1 MSEFYRFIT
10 FSISILWAVFLIY
23 RLYKWITWWL
33 KEWEKAREEAK
44 KATPSSIFSKRA
56 MEVIS
61 DNEWVASF
69 LLHLKYNSDKP
80 WWLET
85 DWVLFDS
92 HLDYFN
98 KLDIIDLKY
107 WLEKFKEIRDDK
119 STDNQWDIINID
131 YIKEKIE
138 EQKGVRLE
146 KDYRIALVIVLI
158 AIVWWL
164 YYWAVDTGREEAFY
178 TGLVVILLII
188 FVILWLLFTLIY
200 DEDLSWWQK
209 TIKYAFIVTII
220 TAIFSWIVSMIWL
233 PFAVI
238 TVILLGILWQLYRM
252 NNK

>member
-1 MSEFYRFIT
+1 MNEFYRFIT

-33 KEWEKAREEAK
+33 REWEKAREEAK
-44 KATPSSIFSKRA
+44 KATPISIFKDRA
-56 MEVIS
+56 LEFWLDTTS
-61 DNEWVASF
+61 VAG
-69 LLHLKYNSDKP
+69 LLLTLKYTAQIN

-85 DWVLFDS
+85 DQILFDS
-92 HLDYFN
+92 HLNYFN
-98 KLDIIDLKY
+98 SLGKHDLEY
-107 WLEKFKEIRDDK
+107 WLEQFKLLTETINDNEIV
-119 STDNQWDIINID
+119 NID
-131 YIKEKIE
+131 YVKEKIE
-138 EQKGVRLE
+138 KQKEAKQE
-146 KDYRIALVIVLI
+146 KNWSIALVIVLI

-252 NNK
+252 NNKQ